1 MIFAE
6 GSVALRPITS
16 RDAEG
21 NRYFSWKQ
29 EEQEERVPSFAEA
42 RETVEKAWRIVEA
55 RPLAGQRA
63 AEIAAAAAERSLTE
77 TVGEDQ
83 AEAVRKV
90 GPFTWLTQGTA
101 GFGGPP
107 TVSEP
112 NGLVFPG
119 EDFMQAVFTTP
130 AGASTSA
137 FNEPQTFCY
146 VLRVIAVE
154 PDEAELRTRFASSRG
169 EPQRVAMVAQEA
181 FADVFRNWIEGLEE
195 NAALNW
201 NREPRFSR

>member
-29 EEQEERVPSFAEA
+29 DEQEERVPSFAEA

-55 RPLAGQRA
+55 RPLAEQRA
-63 AEIAAAAAERSLTE
+63 AEIAATAAERGLAE

-83 AEAVRKV
+83 AEAVRTV
-90 GPFTWLTQGTA
+90 GPFTWLTQGSA
-101 GFGGPP
+101 GFGAPP
-107 TVSEP
+107 RVSEP
-112 NGLVFPG
+112 NGLVLPG
-119 EDFMQAVFTTP
+119 EDFMRAVFATS
-130 AGASTSA
+130 AGGSTSA

-146 VLRVIAVE
+146 ALRVIAVE
-154 PDEAELRTRFASSRG
+154 PDEAELRTRFAGARG

-201 NREPRFSR
+201 NREPRSLR